1 MWVWNL
7 VLALLWMMPL
17 DIFPQESN
25 KPRKNKK
32 PKVKRTKWDDMDIG
46 TFQAYGLEV
55 PEGKDIWRPA
65 LKGLNIRVG
74 PNLEATVCYDTER
87 MRLAAGWAGGFLKLP
102 TGRDGLQGVPQPV
115 GEILYRTRMAPG
127 WAGPKDEWQSPRPP
141 AIKGKDVYSFGPLP
155 REWAKWRGHYRAGQ
169 RVVLSY
175 TVGSTEVLEMPEY
188 DPAVGGIFIRWFD
201 VGKADQEQV
210 QHMLVAEELGGNG
223 EEHEGG
229 FSARLEKD
237 GIVTSASVLMRQN
250 IHDPH
255 HSLHVKDG
263 RILYRLGESMDRHIF
278 GIAVWRGPRDKFL
291 TYQKYLEK
299 LGTLEPPVLA
309 KLTLGGRAMWGEP
322 VLTKGRHGLETGPYV
337 VDAITVPE
345 QNPWKSWIRCSG
357 FDFFKDGTTA
367 AVCSVT
373 GDVWVVGGIDE
384 SLKELK
390 WKRFATGLFQ
400 PLGLKIVD
408 GKVYVLGRD
417 QITRLHDLNDDGEA
431 DYYENFNNDISITN
445 HYHEF
450 CLNLETDAA
459 GNFYFIKGG
468 NLRMATVPHHGCL
481 VKVSADGS
489 KLEEIANG
497 HRAPNG
503 MSVGPND
510 EITSADNEGN
520 WVPASRVNLVKRG
533 GFYGHV
539 YTAHQAKQ
547 PTDYDKPLLWLP
559 HQVDNSS
566 GGQIWVTSDRWGQ
579 SKGDL
584 LHLSYGRCRMFK
596 IMREEI
602 DGQPQGGAVQFP
614 LRFDSG
620 IMRGRFNPKDGQL
633 YAVGLKVWQ
642 TSGARYG
649 AFHRVR
655 YTGKPVNMPADLH
668 IKKGGLEIT
677 FTDPLDAASAVD
689 DQNYA
694 IDQWNYRWTQNYGS
708 KLYSTRDPNKVL
720 GEKKQAV
727 FKGDTI
733 EIQSIKL
740 SEDKKTVTLK
750 VAGLKPVMQ
759 SRIRYNIKADDG
771 TVLKQDI
778 FHTIN
783 RVPSQ

>member
-1 MWVWNL
+1 MWFWNL
-7 VLALLWMMPL
+7 VLALLWMMPV
-17 DIFPQESN
+17 DIFAQESK

-55 PEGKDIWRPA
+55 PKGKDIWRPA
-65 LKGLNIRVG
+65 LKGLSIRVG

-127 WAGPKDEWQSPRPP
+127 WAGPKGEWQSPKPP
-141 AIKGKDVYSFGPLP
+141 IIKGKDVYSFGPLP

-169 RVVLSY
+169 RVILSY

-201 VGKADQEQV
+201 VAKADQEQV

-223 EEHEGG
+223 KEHEGG

-263 RILYRLGESMDRHIF
+263 RILYRLGETMDRHVF
-278 GIAVWRGPRDKFL
+278 GIAVWRGPKDKFL

-299 LGTLEPPVLA
+299 LDALKPPVLA

-357 FDFFKDGTTA
+357 FDFFKDGATA

-408 GKVYVLGRD
+408 EKVYVLGRD

-503 MSVGPND
+503 MSVGPNG

-539 YTAHQAKQ
+539 YTAHRDNQ

-668 IKKGGLEIT
+668 VKNGGLEIT
-677 FTDPLDAASAVD
+677 FTDPLDAASSVD

-708 KLYSTRDPNKVL
+708 KLYSTKDPSKVL

>member
-1 MWVWNL
+1 M
-7 VLALLWMMPL
+7 ALLWVIAPG
-17 DIFPQESN
+17 DVFAQQDK
-25 KPRKNKK
+25 KPRKKNK
-32 PKVKRTKWDDMDIG
+32 PKVKRTKWNDMDIG
-46 TFQAYGLEV
+46 MFQAYGLEV
-55 PEGKDIWRPA
+55 PENNGIWRPA

-74 PNLEATVCYDTER
+74 PKLEATVCYDTER

-102 TGRDGLQGVPQPV
+102 AGRDGLQGVPQPV
-115 GEILYRTRMAPG
+115 GRILYRTRMAPG
-127 WAGPKDEWQSPRPP
+127 WAGSNGEWVSPQPP
-141 AIKGKDVYSFGPLP
+141 TISQKDVYSYGPLP

-175 TVGSTEVLEMPEY
+175 SVGNTEVLEMPEF
-188 DPAVGGIFIRWFD
+188 DPAVGGVFIRWFD
-201 VGKADQEQV
+201 VAKVDQKRV
-210 QHMLVAEELGGNG
+210 QHMLVAEEPGGKG

-229 FSARLEKD
+229 FSARLVKD
-237 GIVTSASVLMRQN
+237 GIVTSASLLMRQN

-255 HSLHVKDG
+255 HSLHIENG
-263 RILYRLGESMDRHIF
+263 RILYRLGETMRRHIF
-278 GIAVWRGPRDKFL
+278 GIAVWRGSHDKFSA
-291 TYQKYLEK
+291 YQKYMAK
-299 LGTLEPPVLA
+299 LGTKEPPVLSA
-309 KLTLGGRAMWGEP
+309 LTRGGPTTWGKP
-322 VLTKGRHGLETGPYV
+322 VLTQGRKGLETGPYAL
-337 VDAITVPE
+337 DTITIPE
-345 QNPWKSWIRCSG
+345 RNPWKSWIRCSG
-357 FDFFKDGTTA
+357 FDFFEDGTTA

-373 GDVWVVGGIDE
+373 GDVWVVEGIDG
-384 SLKELK
+384 SLNQLR
-390 WKRFATGLFQ
+390 WTRFATGLFQ
-400 PLGLKIVD
+400 PLGLKVIAE
-408 GKVYVLGRD
+408 KVYVLGRD

-431 DYYENFNNDISITN
+431 DYYENFNNDISISN

-450 CLNLETDAA
+450 CLNLETDKA

-468 NLRMATVPHHGCL
+468 NLRSATVPHHGCL
-481 VKVSADGS
+481 VKVSADGMS
-489 KLEEIANG
+489 LDIIANG

-503 MSVGPND
+503 MSVGPNG

-520 WVPASRVNLVKRG
+520 WVPSSRINLVKRG

-539 YTAHQAKQ
+539 YTSHRLQQ

-566 GGQIWVTSDRWGQ
+566 GGQIWVTSDRWGPF
-579 SKGDL
+579 KGDL

-596 IMREEI
+596 VMHEEV

-620 IMRGRFNPKDGQL
+620 LMRGRFNPKDGQL

-655 YTGKPVNMPADLH
+655 YTGKPVNMPAAMH
-668 IKKGGLEIT
+668 VKKGGIEIT

-694 IDQWNYRWTQNYGS
+694 VDQWNYRWTQDYGS
-708 KLYSTRDPNKVL
+708 KLYSVKDPNKVL

-740 SEDKKTVTLK
+740 SDDRKTITLK
-750 VAGLKPVMQ
+750 IDGLKPVMQ
-759 SRIRYNIKADDG
+759 SRIRFNIKADDG

-783 RVPSQ
+783 RVPAQ